1 MSPAVLAALLC
12 ARHAI
17 PHNRFHSFHR
27 CDYGV
32 EQVGGRHSRAR
43 RGIVLVRGITAS
55 KSHRHDPD
63 PFADHY
69 TGWSGRIVVASILAL
84 SFLLSLSLSI
94 LVHFPPSNII
104 YVIYDK
110 ILKGRK
116 KENDKKF
123 LLVRFSK
130 AEHGSLS
137 IRALSRNAKAQ
148 RPVTHCVNRPTD
160 RPTRSRTTFTL
171 LPTNGPARLFLA
183 PTIVP
188 LLPYAAARKPL
199 RWRNTFRNSVGI
211 IITLP
216 CLPIRAKRLYSTL
229 FHFRLYGYWPVPCEL
244 GLSVFCRSTLSV
256 SLRFVSSCYRANN
269 HLMHEI
275 YIRSMNRPL
284 WTFFSFIDYFF
295 FFSLYP
301 SLSLFL
307 CTIQARLNLTASIVA
322 IYNRVINSFGF
333 LRAFVENR

>member
-84 SFLLSLSLSI
+84 SFLLSLSI

-244 GLSVFCRSTLSV
+244 GLSVFFFVARLYRFRCDSYHRVIVQIIILCTRYIFARWIVLFELFFRLSIISFS
-256 SLRFVSSCYRANN
+256 SL
-269 HLMHEI
+269 
-275 YIRSMNRPL
+275 
-284 WTFFSFIDYFF
+284 FI
-295 FFSLYP
+295 LL
-301 SLSLFL
+301 SLSFS
-307 CTIQARLNLTASIVA
+307 ARFK
-322 IYNRVINSFGF
+322 RVWI
-333 LRAFVENR
+333 

>member
-1 MSPAVLAALLC
+1 M
-12 ARHAI
+12 
-17 PHNRFHSFHR
+17 
-27 CDYGV
+27 
-32 EQVGGRHSRAR
+32 
-43 RGIVLVRGITAS
+43 
-55 KSHRHDPD
+55 
-63 PFADHY
+63 
-69 TGWSGRIVVASILAL
+69 
-84 SFLLSLSLSI
+84 
-94 LVHFPPSNII
+94 
-104 YVIYDK
+104 
-110 ILKGRK
+110 
-116 KENDKKF
+116 
-123 LLVRFSK
+123 VRFSK

-137 IRALSRNAKAQ
+137 IRALSQNAKAQ

-256 SLRFVSSCYRANN
+256 SLRFVSRYRANN

-284 WTFFSFIDYFF
+284 NFF
-295 FFSLYP
+295 FVYRLFLFLLSLSF